1 MPFPSVY
8 EMTNPLTTVRKQHF
22 WEYFTGNLLS
32 PRRWTWKAGAG
43 GSVISQGMADVVNG
57 GYYLRMT
64 NGHYG
69 SYDFNNI
76 RQYNATGSVVI
87 GRVQRSHSDGQGFI
101 GLRGDRSLGTGY
113 ADGEGANITIRS
125 TTSSIL
131 GFSNDSS
138 GSGTGIAVGT
148 SDANAHTLKVELS
161 SDVKFYVDGVLG
173 GTNTINKPSNK
184 QQPMWGATA
193 SGSSQGSYTS
203 YIEAYNT

>member
-1 MPFPSVY
+1 MSFDSVY
-8 EMTNPLTTVRKQHF
+8 EITTPLDEIKKQHLV
-22 WEYFTGNLLS
+22 EYFSGDSLNS
-32 PRRWTWKAGAG
+32 RWTWKAGTG
-43 GSVISQGMADVVNG
+43 GSVISEGMGDVVNG

-101 GLRGDRSLGTGY
+101 GLRGDRSQGTGY

-138 GSGTGIAVGT
+138 GSGTGIALGT

-173 GTNTINKPSNK
+173 GTNTVNKPSNK
-184 QQPMWGATA
+184 LQPMWGATA
-193 SGSSQGSYTS
+193 SGSSQGAYISYM
-203 YIEAYNT
+203 EAYNT

>member
-22 WEYFTGNLLS
+22 WEYFTGNMLS
-32 PRRWTWKAGAG
+32 PRRWSWKAGTG

-148 SDANAHTLKVELS
+148 SDDNAHTLKVELS

-173 GTNTINKPSNK
+173 GNNTINKPSNK
-184 QQPMWGATA
+184 LHPMWGATA
-193 SGSSQGSYTS
+193 AGSSQGSYTS